1 MVEESKAENFGGCLT
16 VCCLSGPFS
25 SASIAIC
32 EGPACQDSFPMG
44 DHFPV
49 WFGLCL
55 LCLKLLTFQHCMT
68 NFLPLPW
75 KNFSYD
81 EK

>member
-16 VCCLSGPFS
+16 VCCLSGTFS
-25 SASIAIC
+25 SASTAIC

-49 WFGLCL
+49 WFGLC
-55 LCLKLLTFQHCMT
+55 
-68 NFLPLPW
+68 
-75 KNFSYD
+75 
-81 EK
+81 